1 MAVFDFW
8 AFKPNVRTGLDCGAL
23 NDSHQSTVN
32 LANLQAQEGT
42 SAYETPEKQNFLSCP
57 LKKKTTNIQEAANED
72 WAVPTKTI
80 KMHSLERIYTH
91 ARKRISSISPDE
103 EPSTDTARTISPAPN
118 LQSGFNIIYT
128 FPRLLVL
135 KLTPLLWN

>member
-1 MAVFDFW
+1 MRHL
-8 AFKPNVRTGLDCGAL
+8 K
-23 NDSHQSTVN
+23 SI
-32 LANLQAQEGT
+32 T
-42 SAYETPEKQNFLSCP
+42 SSPAPS
-57 LKKKTTNIQEAANED
+57 KKKTTNIQEAANED

-91 ARKRISSISPDE
+91 AWKCISSVSPDE

-128 FPRLLVL
+128 FPQLLVL
-135 KLTPLLWN
+135 KLTPLL